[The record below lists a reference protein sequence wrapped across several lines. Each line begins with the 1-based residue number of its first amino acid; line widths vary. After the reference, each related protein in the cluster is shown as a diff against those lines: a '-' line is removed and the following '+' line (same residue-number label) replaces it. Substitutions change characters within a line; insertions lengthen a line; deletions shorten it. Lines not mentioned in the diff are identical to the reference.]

1 MLPRML
7 LTHYRYIDEI
17 AEAYV
22 VLRTRL
28 LEEDTLEAYLDRLA
42 ITLDA
47 RAYGS
52 SFPKSNEEKPA
63 VVNELLFSGSITDPD
78 PTICATEVQPEDE
91 AEPVQYLYVFWK
103 ISVPLGNL
111 SRRFESICHSSNI
124 KADQRIKSTSYPY
137 ISLHLH
143 P

>member
-1 MLPRML
+1 MRSRSP

-28 LEEDTLEAYLDRLA
+28 LGEDTLEAYLDRLA

-52 SFPKSNEEKPA
+52 SFPKSSEDKP
-63 VVNELLFSGSITDPD
+63 VVINELLFSGTVKDAD
-78 PTICATEVQPEDE
+78 PTICATEVQSEGE
-91 AEPVQYLYVFWK
+91 SEPIQYLYVFWK
-103 ISVPLGNL
+103 ISVPLGN
-111 SRRFESICHSSNI
+111 N
-124 KADQRIKSTSYPY
+124 SYQ
-137 ISLHLH
+137 LG
-143 P
+143 

>member
-1 MLPRML
+1 MPSRTP

-28 LEEDTLEAYLDRLA
+28 LEEDTLEAYLGRLA

-52 SFPKSNEEKPA
+52 SYPKSSEDKPT
-63 VVNELLFSGSITDPD
+63 VVNELLFSGSITDSD
-78 PTICATEVQPEDE
+78 PTICATEVQPEGE
-91 AEPVQYLYVFWK
+91 AEPLQYLYVFWK
-103 ISVPLGNL
+103 IAVPLGKL
-111 SRRFESICHSSNI
+111 PCHFQQICHS
-124 KADQRIKSTSYPY
+124 
-137 ISLHLH
+137 
-143 P
+143 